1 VWQSVLRLK
10 VDHPDGFTHLCKDC
24 GELLKLTR
32 HSKNKAW
39 LTNKAELHIA
49 KRHPDNKAAK
59 LQRTGLKAKRVTHA
73 QTIHESF
80 QRGSDL
86 SLGSNADRL
95 LDAARIAQARY
106 YVYGR
111 GKISK
116 ETFDDEY
123 FREMFKTQY
132 AAGIAV
138 ATAAASA
145 RVTRSSAFAA
155 HGGHGG
161 ASPAAPR
168 SATAAPR
175 GGSASP
181 AARDGSA
188 SPAARSAGASPAA
201 RDGSASPAARDGS
214 ASPAARGAGASP
226 AARNRSASSLVILG
240 GGASPGAG
248 GSGGEPPCLPLRA
261 ASVGGGDAAAVDAGF
276 AASHRPAPIITRKA
290 LDEYVR
296 GEFQLF
302 RARLRR
308 FVRAQFDAA
317 KGNPFAQGLHDC
329 VYAGQ
334 RREEPRRR
342 HRVHQLGR
350 RGEFQ

>member
-1 VWQSVLRLK
+1 
-10 VDHPDGFTHLCKDC
+10 
-24 GELLKLTR
+24 
-32 HSKNKAW
+32 

-59 LQRTGLKAKRVTHA
+59 IQRTSLKAKRVTHA

-95 LDAARIAQARY
+95 FDSARIAQSRY

-123 FREMFKTQY
+123 FREMLETQY

-175 GGSASP
+175 
-181 AARDGSA
+181 DGSA
-188 SPAARSAGASPAA
+188 SPAARSAGTSPAA
-201 RDGSASPAARDGS
+201 SDGSASPAARDGS

-226 AARNRSASSLVILG
+226 AARKVSASSLVILG
-240 GGASPGAG
+240 GGASPGQ
-248 GSGGEPPCLPLRA
+248 
-261 ASVGGGDAAAVDAGF
+261 VAAVANHLAYLFARHSPGQRYCLQKPHANRILGVAWGKRGNGPAGF
-276 AASHRPAPIITRKA
+276 SGPEYAWWGTVGAA
-290 LDEYVR
+290 VR
-296 GEFQLF
+296 S
-302 RARLRR
+302 R
-308 FVRAQFDAA
+308 
-317 KGNPFAQGLHDC
+317 
-329 VYAGQ
+329 
-334 RREEPRRR
+334 
-342 HRVHQLGR
+342 
-350 RGEFQ
+350 